1 MYKSSK
7 QAIGKKTFLLFCIG
21 NEIESKNKVKSVR
34 YIKNKELLV
43 IIIAYIFITMNL
55 IIDDVIFYTNVI
67 NPLFW
72 TFILVYL
79 IWDMKK
85 GYIRFCRNKRYFKY
99 MIIISFIHTIV
110 YFYMGF
116 IFGFSKS
123 PYNHAIISI
132 LKNIIIQIVPI
143 IGIEVTRSVIATRNK
158 DNKLLLTL
166 LTILL
171 ILVEI
176 NYNTVLN
183 LFSNKEEFF
192 EYICEI
198 ILPQIAGGILYT
210 YLTLKGSYSL
220 TLLYRF
226 LNELVVLLLPILPD
240 LDWFMT
246 GSEGILS
253 VTLIYLLFKYR
264 FTKEKK
270 DIREKNK
277 NLFAKISYILT
288 LALSIT
294 LVCFMLG
301 IFKYEPITILS
312 NSMIPTFSRGD
323 VIIYK
328 KITDKQLKELTENSI
343 IIYNMGE
350 QNIAHRIVNTIEKSG
365 TVSYQ
370 TKGDSNNAPDIN
382 LVETDQIQGIYI
394 FHIKYIGFPSVW
406 LYDYFHDEDAE
417 VEIK

>member
-1 MYKSSK
+1 M
-7 QAIGKKTFLLFCIG
+7 
-21 NEIESKNKVKSVR
+21 R
-34 YIKNKELLV
+34 YIKNKELFV
-43 IIIAYIFITMNL
+43 IIIAYVFITMNL
-55 IIDDVIFYTNVI
+55 IIDDATFYTNII

-72 TFILVYL
+72 LSILAYL

-85 GYIRFCRNKRYFKY
+85 GYIRFCKNKRYFIY
-99 MIIISFIHTIV
+99 MIIISCVHIII

-158 DNKLLLTL
+158 DNKLMLIL

-176 NYNTVLN
+176 NYNTILN

-198 ILPQIAGGILYT
+198 ILPQIASGILYT
-210 YLTLKGSYSL
+210 YLSLKGSYSL
-220 TLLYRF
+220 TLVFRL

-253 VTLIYLLFKYR
+253 VTLIYLLFKYE

-288 LALSIT
+288 LTLSIT

-301 IFKYEPITILS
+301 IFKYEAITILS
-312 NSMIPTFSRGD
+312 NSMVPTFSRGD

-328 KITDKQLKELTENSI
+328 KITDKELKELTENSI
-343 IIYNMGE
+343 IIYSVGE
-350 QNIAHRIVNTIEKSG
+350 QNIAHRIINTTEKNG

-370 TKGDSNNAPDIN
+370 TKGDSNNVPDIN
-382 LVETDQIQGIYI
+382 LVETDQIKGVYI

-406 LYDYFHDEDAE
+406 LYDYFNEEDTKI
-417 VEIK
+417 EIK